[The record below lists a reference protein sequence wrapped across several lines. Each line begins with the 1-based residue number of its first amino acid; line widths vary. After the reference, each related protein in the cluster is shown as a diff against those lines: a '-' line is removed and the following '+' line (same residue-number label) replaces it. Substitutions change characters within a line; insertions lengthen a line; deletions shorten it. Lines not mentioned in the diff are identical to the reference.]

1 MTAISRVLEQEYPE
15 DDKGWGAV
23 VVPLREDRV
32 GDVRTSLLVLL
43 GAVAFVLLIAC
54 ANVANLVL
62 ARTLA
67 RRREM
72 AVRTRARRRAPVAS
86 CGR

>member
-1 MTAISRVLEQEYPE
+1 M
-15 DDKGWGAV
+15 
-23 VVPLREDRV
+23 
-32 GDVRTSLLVLL
+32 
-43 GAVAFVLLIAC
+43 LLIAC

-72 AVRTRARRRAPVAS
+72 AVRLALGAGAGRIVRQVLTETTLLALAGGALGLVVAH
-86 CGR
+86 GGVG